1 MLSVRVDTCTQT
13 VMTEKQ
19 DLRSRLVV
27 GRRRDGRREFDEDAV
42 RELVEFCLRPG
53 VSIARAAMDHD
64 VNPNQLRR
72 WISRHQQHTLQT
84 PTRPDPL
91 VIDGV
96 SIDIPGSARRVP
108 VGEAQAF
115 VPVVTA
121 PSAVPAVSPVLPPD
135 TSSMALSLH
144 VRLSNGVE
152 FDLGEASVDELAT
165 VIQMLGRLPC
175 SGSTKS

>member
-1 MLSVRVDTCTQT
+1 MLRKPSI
-13 VMTEKQ
+13 
-19 DLRSRLVV
+19 LRSRLVV
-27 GRRRDGRREFDEDAV
+27 GHRRDGRREFDEDAV
-42 RELVEFCLRPG
+42 RELVEFCLKPG

-84 PTRPDPL
+84 PTRLDPL

-96 SIDIPGSARRVP
+96 SIGIPGTARRVP
-108 VGEAQAF
+108 TSEAQAF
-115 VPVVTA
+115 VPVVTTA
-121 PSAVPAVSPVLPPD
+121 PTVPAVSPVLPPAP
-135 TSSMALSLH
+135 SLMALSLH

-152 FDLGEASVDELAT
+152 FDLGEASVDDLAT
-165 VIQMLGRLPC
+165 VIKMLGRLPC

>member
-27 GRRRDGRREFDEDAV
+27 GRRRDGRREFDEEAV
-42 RELVEFCLRPG
+42 RELVEFCLKPG

-84 PTRPDPL
+84 PPRPDPL

-108 VGEAQAF
+108 MSEAQAF

-121 PSAVPAVSPVLPPD
+121 PLTVPAVFPALLPD
-135 TSSMALSLH
+135 TSLMALSLH

-175 SGSTKS
+175 SGSTKG

>member
-42 RELVEFCLRPG
+42 RELVEFCLKPG
-53 VSIARAAMDHD
+53 VSIPGYRSHGRPWTMTSIRISCAAGSRA
-64 VNPNQLRR
+64 
-72 WISRHQQHTLQT
+72 ISGIRCKT

-96 SIDIPGSARRVP
+96 SIDIPGTARRVAMS
-108 VGEAQAF
+108 EARAF
-115 VPVVTA
+115 VPVVTT
-121 PSAVPAVSPVLPPD
+121 PSTVPDVSPVLPPG
-135 TSSMALSLH
+135 TSLMALSLH
-144 VRLSNGVE
+144 VRLSN
-152 FDLGEASVDELAT
+152 SILAKR
-165 VIQMLGRLPC
+165 VSIGWPR
-175 SGSTKS
+175 

>member
-13 VMTEKQ
+13 MMTEKQ
-19 DLRSRLVV
+19 ELRSRLVV
-27 GRRRDGRREFDEDAV
+27 GHRRDGRREFDEDAV
-42 RELVEFCLRPG
+42 RELVEFCLKPG

-96 SIDIPGSARRVP
+96 SIDIPGTARRVP
-108 VGEAQAF
+108 MSEAQTF
-115 VPVVTA
+115 VPVVTTA
-121 PSAVPAVSPVLPPD
+121 STVPVVSAVLPPAP
-135 TSSMALSLH
+135 SLMALSLH

-175 SGSTKS
+175 SGSTKG

>member
-1 MLSVRVDTCTQT
+1 
-13 VMTEKQ
+13 
-19 DLRSRLVV
+19 
-27 GRRRDGRREFDEDAV
+27 
-42 RELVEFCLRPG
+42 
-53 VSIARAAMDHD
+53 MDHD
-64 VNPNQLRR
+64 VHPNQLRR
-72 WISRHQQHTLQT
+72 WISRHQQHVLQT

-152 FDLGEASVDELAT
+152 FGLGEASVDELAT

-175 SGSTKS
+175 SGSTKG

>member
-13 VMTEKQ
+13 EMTEKQ

-42 RELVEFCLRPG
+42 RELVEFCLKPG

-72 WISRHQQHTLQT
+72 WISRHQQQTLQT

-96 SIDIPGSARRVP
+96 SIDISGPTRRAP
-108 VGEAQAF
+108 VSDAQAF
-115 VPVVTA
+115 VPVVTL
-121 PSAVPAVSPVLPPD
+121 PSKVPAASPVLPPG
-135 TSSMALSLH
+135 TSLMALSLH

-175 SGSTKS
+175 SGSTKG

>member
-19 DLRSRLVV
+19 DLRSRLVI

-42 RELVEFCLRPG
+42 RELIEFCLKPG

-72 WISRHQQHTLQT
+72 WISRHQQHMLQT
-84 PTRPDPL
+84 ATNRDPL

-96 SIDIPGSARRVP
+96 SIDIPGTAHRVP
-108 VGEAQAF
+108 MSEARAF
-115 VPVVTA
+115 VPVVTT
-121 PSAVPAVSPVLPPD
+121 PSSVPAASPVLPPAP
-135 TSSMALSLH
+135 SLMALSLH

-175 SGSTKS
+175 SGSTKG